1 MERRIGGG
9 GFSSRVLLVALSPC
23 VFLLFACGYRAVYG
37 GDSPQRLHVKLVR
50 SLVVDAVASD
60 EVASGVREE
69 LARAGALE
77 GGDGWP
83 RVDVEV
89 LRTDTDS
96 EGIAA
101 APSGPVARATDV
113 AVVARAWVEESPGSD
128 PRADTGDMR
137 AEDVV
142 AVDSPGGAPDPRAD
156 VFHHADALR
165 ASARRLGH
173 SLARKVLGL
182 PAPSDPGPGLSR

>member
-1 MERRIGGG
+1 LPH
-9 GFSSRVLLVALSPC
+9 VLLLSLPPC
-23 VFLLFACGYRAVYG
+23 FIFLSACGYHAVYG
-37 GDSPQRLHVKLVR
+37 DGAPQRLHVKLVR

-60 EVASGVREE
+60 EVAAGVREE
-69 LARAGALE
+69 LARAGALDS
-77 GGDGWP
+77 GDGWP

-89 LRTDTDS
+89 LRTDTSS

-101 APSGPVARATDV
+101 GPAGPVARATDV
-113 AVVARAWVEESPGSD
+113 GVVARAWVEEAPGAD

-137 AEDVV
+137 AEDV
-142 AVDSPGGAPDPRAD
+142 AGVDSPGGAPDPRAD

-173 SLARKVLGL
+173 GLARKVLGL
-182 PAPSDPGPGLSR
+182 PAASDPGPGLSR